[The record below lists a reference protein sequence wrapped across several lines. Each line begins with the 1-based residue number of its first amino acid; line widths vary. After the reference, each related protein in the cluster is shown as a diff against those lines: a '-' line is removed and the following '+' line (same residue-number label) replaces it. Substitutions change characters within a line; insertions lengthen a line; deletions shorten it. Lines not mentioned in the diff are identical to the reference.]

1 MITSMTGFASVARE
15 FPLASVGV
23 TLKAVN
29 HRYFD
34 LQVRAPQVVAPFEP
48 GLRAIVQRHVA
59 RGRLEMAI
67 AVQLRAASS
76 VTVELNFPLVEAL
89 DAAFDRARES
99 GHVSG
104 SLAPG
109 DLLRVPQALAIK
121 EQALELG
128 EAEQGALRQAL
139 EATTEAACLELQQM
153 RVREGAMLRA
163 DLDARRA
170 GLGTALTEVEA
181 EAARGSESLRARV
194 TRRVQELGP
203 ELALD
208 PAMLAQEAVKLA
220 ARSDISEELVRFR
233 AHLAHWAALTE
244 AAEPCGRKLDFL
256 LQELNRE
263 INTIGSKA
271 EGAGLGAL
279 IVHVKAE
286 LEKMREQV
294 QNVE

>member
-1 MITSMTGFASVARE
+1 MITSMTGFASVTRE
-15 FPLASVGV
+15 HAVGSVSV

-48 GLRAIVQRHVA
+48 ALRAVLQRHVA
-59 RGRLEMAI
+59 RGRLEMA
-67 AVQLRAASS
+67 VSLQLRAGSS

-99 GHVSG
+99 GHVAG
-104 SLAPG
+104 ALAPG

-128 EAEQGALRQAL
+128 EAEQAALRGAV
-139 EATTEAACLELQQM
+139 EATTEAAALELQQM
-153 RVREGAMLRA
+153 RIREGAMLRA
-163 DLDARRA
+163 DLDARLA
-170 GLGTALTEVEA
+170 GLAASIRDIETEAVA
-181 EAARGSESLRARV
+181 GSDGLKARV
-194 TRRVQELGP
+194 TRRVEELGP
-203 ELALD
+203 EIGVD
-208 PAMLAQEAVKLA
+208 PVLLAQEVVKLA

-233 AHLAHWAALTE
+233 AHLAHWAALSDGP
-244 AAEPCGRKLDFL
+244 EPCGRKLDFL

-263 INTIGSKA
+263 VNTIGSKA
-271 EGAGLGAL
+271 EGVRLGAL
-279 IVHVKAE
+279 VVHVKAE

>member
-1 MITSMTGFASVARE
+1 MITSMTGFASVTRE

-23 TLKAVN
+23 TLRAVN

-34 LQVRAPQVVAPFEP
+34 LQIRAPQIVAPFEA
-48 GLRAIVQRHVA
+48 GLRAVVQRHVA
-59 RGRLEMAI
+59 RGRLEMA
-67 AVQLRAASS
+67 VSVLMRGASS
-76 VTVELNFPLVEAL
+76 VSVELNFPLVEAL

-128 EAEQGALRQAL
+128 DAEQGALRLAL
-139 EATTEAACLELQQM
+139 ETATEAATLELQQM
-153 RVREGAMLRA
+153 RAREGVMLRA
-163 DLDARRA
+163 DLDARLA
-170 GLGTALTEVEA
+170 GLGRAIAEVEA
-181 EAARGSESLRARV
+181 EAARGSESLQARV
-194 TRRVQELGP
+194 TRRVEELGP
-203 ELALD
+203 DLVID
-208 PAMLAQEAVKLA
+208 PALLAQEVVKLA

-233 AHLAHWAALTE
+233 AHLAHWAALSA

-263 INTIGSKA
+263 INTIGSKG
-271 EGAGLGAL
+271 EGAALGAL